1 MVHHGFREMEENGI
15 ILHQGNEYIANR
27 DRDRIIGDDAERP
40 GDHGASCMVH
50 HGFQEMEENG
60 IILHQGP
67 RAVSIKPV
75 SRGGLTQI
83 SAATS
88 IPPRRDRGKPP
99 KTSATPPKLI
109 NSAESNKPFGPPRGV
124 VLLYFHANLCS
135 N

>member
-60 IILHQGP
+60 IILHQEPSDVGHP
-67 RAVSIKPV
+67 KWEHFVFPARIAAGVQHFHPDQMSNTIEAG
-75 SRGGLTQI
+75 SRY
-83 SAATS
+83 
-88 IPPRRDRGKPP
+88 R
-99 KTSATPPKLI
+99 
-109 NSAESNKPFGPPRGV
+109 
-124 VLLYFHANLCS
+124 VLHVLSFR
-135 N
+135 